1 MAKCLV
7 CFIVVTVGLAVCWSP
22 PASALTYSFTTV
34 DYNPTIEEVLYNQ
47 TFLQDIN
54 DGGTVLGVSKPGV
67 GLEKAG
73 FLTDVGLSS
82 FTPFN
87 PPAWAPDQYGNG
99 LNNAGDIAGGL
110 GDPYLYEKATNT
122 YFPIPPGGGYYTA
135 ADVNG
140 DQDVVGRVGSHP
152 GYHYSGAG
160 NHTPINVPGATGTY
174 PGGVNNLDSVV
185 GTYAPGQGSFLYDG
199 GTYYDV
205 AITAFERTSVRGI
218 NDAGDMVGRASDAA
232 GNIFNGIGFLY
243 SGGTFYKIAIPGALA
258 TGATEID
265 NLGRIVGW
273 YTDALTSLDLHGFI
287 GFPGVPGQGIELPVI
302 QGTIEEI
309 PSAVPEPG
317 AASILLLGLAGLAS
331 LKRRRQT
338 TAVRRGFAAASE
350 ACVRKGEGQW

>member
-22 PASALTYSFTTV
+22 PASALNYTFTTV
-34 DYNPTIEEVLYNQ
+34 DYNPTIGGELCNQ

-54 DGGTVLGVSKPGV
+54 DVGTVLGISTPGV
-67 GLEKAG
+67 GLNPGAG
-73 FLTDVGLSS
+73 FLTDTVLSS
-82 FTPFN
+82 FTPFS
-87 PPAWAPDQYGNG
+87 PPAWAPDQYGRG
-99 LNNAGDIAGGL
+99 LNNAGDIAGGM
-110 GDPYLYEKATNT
+110 GDPYLYEKASNT
-122 YFPIPPGGGYYTA
+122 YSPIPPGGGYMSA
-135 ADVNG
+135 ADVND
-140 DQDVVGRVGSHP
+140 DQDVVGRAGGLP

-160 NHTPINVPGATGTY
+160 NHTTIDVPGAPLTPTA
-174 PGGVNNLDSVV
+174 PESVNNSDLVV
-185 GTYAPGQGSFLYDG
+185 GTYLASDQAAFLYDG

-243 SGGTFYKIAIPGALA
+243 SGGTFYKIEIPGALA
-258 TGATEID
+258 TAVSEID

-309 PSAVPEPG
+309 PSVVPEPG
-317 AASILLLGLAGLAS
+317 AASILLLGLAGLAG
-331 LKRRRQT
+331 LKRRR
-338 TAVRRGFAAASE
+338 
-350 ACVRKGEGQW
+350 